1 MSDTL
6 ARVLH
11 LELRISSKGEWLIFM
26 TVGFVVCLS
35 CLKQSNVT
43 SSSSACPDFT
53 GERVLS
59 PRSPG
64 EKLLSP
70 GGAVKWHFGLALFPQ
85 LWNTFHEKSMVKVGF
100 KKSLAALQLDYLD
113 LYLMHFPMGF
123 KVVLPCTPVLLTCSG
138 TGCILS
144 SLQSPSSSH
153 TWGSGGSSLIL
164 LLARI
169 CHYSSGVV

>member
-11 LELRISSKGEWLIFM
+11 LELRISSPKGEWLIFM

-35 CLKQSNVT
+35 CL
-43 SSSSACPDFT
+43 SSEMLHPHLQHVLASVGREFSSQI
-53 GERVLS
+53 
-59 PRSPG
+59 
-64 EKLLSP
+64 SP
-70 GGAVKWHFGLALFPQ
+70 GGAVKWHFWLALFPQ

-123 KVVLPCTPVLLTCSG
+123 KVVLPCTPFLLTCPG

-153 TWGSGGSSLIL
+153 IWGSVGSSLIL

-169 CHYSSGVV
+169 WSLQ